1 LFQLAGDFM
10 KRVLIVDDKATSR
23 EFLRTVLA
31 RQGYSVSEAVNGAEA
46 LQKVRAETPDL
57 ILLDLQ
63 MPVRNGYE
71 VVSELRQDAAYAT
84 LPIIAL
90 TASAMQGD
98 REKALAAG
106 FTAYLTKPVMLA
118 RLREE
123 VQRLLE
129 PESSAGVGGT
139 H

>member
-1 LFQLAGDFM
+1 M
-10 KRVLIVDDKATSR
+10 KRILIVDDKATSR
-23 EFLRTVLA
+23 ELLRTVLE
-31 RQGYSVSEAVNGAEA
+31 RQGFTVAEA
-46 LQKVRAETPDL
+46 ADGEEALRQARAEIPDL

-71 VVSELRQDAAYAT
+71 VLTELRQDPRFAS

-98 REKALAAG
+98 RERALAAG
-106 FTAYLTKPVMLA
+106 FTAYLPKPVTLA
-118 RLREE
+118 HLREE
-123 VQRLLE
+123 IQRLLQTGN
-129 PESSAGVGGT
+129 STGAGS

>member
-1 LFQLAGDFM
+1 M
-10 KRVLIVDDKATSR
+10 KRILIVDDKATSR
-23 EFLRTVLA
+23 ELLRTVLE
-31 RQGYSVSEAVNGAEA
+31 RQAYAVIEAATGEEA
-46 LQKVRAETPDL
+46 LQKVRVETPDL

-63 MPVRNGYE
+63 MPLCNGYE
-71 VVSELRQDAAYAT
+71 VLRQLRQDPRYAA

-106 FTAYLTKPVMLA
+106 FTGYLTKPVSLA
-118 RLREE
+118 HLRNEI
-123 VQRLLE
+123 QRVLE
-129 PESSAGVGGT
+129 PENSAGAGGT

>member
-1 LFQLAGDFM
+1 M
-10 KRVLIVDDKATSR
+10 KRILIVDDKATSR
-23 EFLRTVLA
+23 ELLRTVLE
-31 RQGYSVSEAVNGAEA
+31 RQGFTVTEAGDGEEA
-46 LQKVRAETPDL
+46 LRQARAEIPDL

-71 VVSELRQDAAYAT
+71 VLIELRQDPRFAS

-98 REKALAAG
+98 RERALAAG
-106 FTAYLTKPVMLA
+106 FTAYLPKPVTLA
-118 RLREE
+118 HLREE
-123 VQRLLE
+123 IQRLLQTGN
-129 PESSAGVGGT
+129 STSAGS

>member
-1 LFQLAGDFM
+1 M
-10 KRVLIVDDKATSR
+10 KRILIVDDKATSR
-23 EFLRTVLA
+23 ELLRTVLE
-31 RQGYSVSEAVNGAEA
+31 RQGFIVAEA
-46 LQKVRAETPDL
+46 ADGEEALRQARAEIPDL

-71 VVSELRQDAAYAT
+71 VLTELRQDPRFAS

-98 REKALAAG
+98 RERALAAG
-106 FTAYLTKPVMLA
+106 FTAYLPKPVTLA
-118 RLREE
+118 HLREE
-123 VQRLLE
+123 IQRLLQTGN
-129 PESSAGVGGT
+129 STGAGS

>member
-1 LFQLAGDFM
+1 MIM
-10 KRVLIVDDKATSR
+10 KRILIVDDKATSR
-23 EFLRTVLA
+23 ELLRTVLEKS
-31 RQGYSVSEAVNGAEA
+31 GYAISEAADGGEA
-46 LQKVRAETPDL
+46 IEKARAESPDL

-71 VVSELRQDAAYAT
+71 VLGELRQDPRYAS

-106 FTAYLTKPVMLA
+106 FTGYMAKPVTLS
-118 RLREE
+118 RLRQEI
-123 VQRLLE
+123 QRLLE
-129 PESSAGVGGT
+129 AEDSAAAGQIS
-139 H
+139 